1 MAAPSTKEI
10 VSRFN
15 LVTGED
21 SFSGQNSQNPA
32 TSRRILSLIPSANGE
47 LNREGGEALY
57 LPTVLPSPV
66 GNLFQYDY
74 ITTAGAQTSKRFA
87 ATSTSLYME
96 VGGAWVVQTLPT
108 DAGVTTTTPFSAY
121 PKFILLNNLMH
132 LSDGVSNWIYDGP
145 NNNFVIDGFRI
156 PLGNPVSVDGGA
168 GAITSLID
176 TFYWYTFADRTPGRV
191 HESSSSAISPSM
203 GPITSRQRVVTIT
216 PGTISTVRGSTNVV
230 GVGTDFVHIV
240 VPPGQT
246 ALATFTDAFYH
257 LYANGSD
264 LGAIA
269 FVTDD
274 THLTLITPAPSTLTN
289 ALILIAPA
297 RATHINVYKSESD
310 GSKLGKFL
318 TTLQVTTGSTVVD
331 NSPFENQASSTI
343 LDIERPIRNDP
354 PPASSILE
362 VHKQRVFRR
371 RDFSTTFGL
380 FELPNRALFSAFEEV
395 LSGNNGSPQ
404 ESYPGADQNTLSDI
418 INEFLFPKPAVQ
430 IRALK
435 SHNDALWFATERDV
449 VPMWGD
455 TINEFSLSEVTAI
468 DGGAISAW
476 GMESLSHGLSIFTYD
491 RKLYLYPP
499 ISPAY
504 AITPEQLNVTDQIVE
519 IGKPMRNKFL
529 HILSSDQD
537 NVRTLKYRYNM
548 RDWLVVTYQDDTNVY
563 HTFVYDFE
571 IKGWYELQRGFVS
584 LAVFEPT
591 LGNKVLVGGGVDG
604 KVYVVDDVLG
614 LITPNATK
622 PSALFRTSLI
632 DFGNPLA
639 LHEVLTLEIEVSNP
653 LLMDQTTTVNF
664 YLDPPDADNPGTPI
678 PLLMSP
684 IPNFP
689 NIYRGFFPTAGGGMG
704 TLCRRL
710 MVELNL
716 ASDTNGGSFREV
728 IMTAK
733 AHQRDLI

>member
-1 MAAPSTKEI
+1 MAQPTSKEV

-21 SFSGQNSQNPA
+21 SYSGQNAQNPA

-66 GNLFQYDY
+66 GNIFQYDY
-74 ITTAGAQTSKRFA
+74 ITTAGAQTSQRFA
-87 ATSTSLYME
+87 STATSLYME
-96 VGGAWVVQTLPT
+96 VGGAWVIQTLPT
-108 DAGVTTTTPFSAY
+108 DAGLTTTTPFSKY

-132 LSDGVSNWIYDGP
+132 FSDGVSSWIYDGP
-145 NNNFVIDGFRI
+145 NSSFVLDGFPI
-156 PLGNPVSVDGGA
+156 PLANSVGTIGTGA
-168 GAITSLID
+168 GIITILVAMY
-176 TFYWYTFADRTPGRV
+176 YWFTWADHTAGRV
-191 HESSSSAISPSM
+191 HESSSSPISGAVVPGGPLSVNIAPFQGTVVTTSGSKNVTGTGTFFDPTHFGM
-203 GPITSRQRVVTIT
+203 QLWVNGVNNGPIATIT
-216 PGTISTVRGSTNVV
+216 DP
-230 GVGTDFVHIV
+230 
-240 VPPGQT
+240 
-246 ALATFTDAFYH
+246 
-257 LYANGSD
+257 
-264 LGAIA
+264 
-269 FVTDD
+269 
-274 THLTLITPAPSTLTN
+274 THLILVNNAPSSVSGGN
-289 ALILIAPA
+289 IVIAPL
-297 RATHINVYKSESD
+297 RTTHIHIYRSESD

-318 TTLQVTTGSTVVD
+318 TSMPVNQNPPTLID

-343 LDIERPIRNDP
+343 QDIERPIRNDP
-354 PPASSILE
+354 PPSSTVLE
-362 VHKQRVFRR
+362 IHKQRMFRR
-371 RDFSTTFGL
+371 REFTTAFGL
-380 FELPNRALFSAFEEV
+380 SSLPNRAIFSAFEEV
-395 LSGNNGSPQ
+395 LSGGNGSPQ
-404 ESYPGADQNTLSDI
+404 ESYPGTNQNTLSDI
-418 INEFLFPKPAVQ
+418 INEFLFPKPAVK

-491 RKLYLYPP
+491 RKLFLYPP
-499 ISPAY
+499 VSPAY

-519 IGKPMRNKFL
+519 IGKSMRNKFL

-548 RDWLVVTYQDDTNVY
+548 RDWLLVAYQDDTNVY

-614 LITPNATK
+614 LITPNPTK

-639 LHEVLTLEIEVSNP
+639 LHEVLTLEIEVSNS

-664 YLDPPDADNPGTPI
+664 YLDPTDADNPGTPI
-678 PLLMSP
+678 SLPMSP